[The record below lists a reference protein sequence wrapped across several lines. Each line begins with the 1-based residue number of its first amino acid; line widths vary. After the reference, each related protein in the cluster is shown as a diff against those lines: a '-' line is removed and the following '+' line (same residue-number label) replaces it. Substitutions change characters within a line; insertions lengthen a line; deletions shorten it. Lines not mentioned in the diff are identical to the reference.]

1 MSYISD
7 LSIAVICSSNMN
19 RSMEAHHFLNKKKFK
34 VRSFGTGDKVKLP
47 GTAIDKP
54 NIYEFGSPYSEIY
67 EDLSKKD
74 KAYYTQNGLLH
85 MLDRN
90 RRLKLAPER
99 FQNCQERFEVVITCE
114 ERVYDQV
121 VEYLE
126 TKGNVA
132 NIPVHIINIDITDNH
147 DEAVKG
153 AFIISDLVTQLAKSS
168 DLDNEI
174 DDIIAMVEEHTD
186 KNFLHCIMFY

>member
-1 MSYISD
+1 M
-7 LSIAVICSSNMN
+7 
-19 RSMEAHHFLNKKKFK
+19 
-34 VRSFGTGDKVKLP
+34 KLP

-54 NIYEFGSPYSEIY
+54 NVYDFGTSYSDIHD
-67 EDLSKKD
+67 DLSKKD
-74 KAYYTQNGLLH
+74 KAYYTQNGILH

-99 FQNCQERFEVVITCE
+99 FQNCQEKFDVIITCE

-121 VEYLE
+121 VEFFE
-126 TKGNVA
+126 TKGNTT
-132 NIPVHIINIDITDNH
+132 IPVHVINVDITDNH

-153 AFIISDLVTQLAKSS
+153 AFIISDLVTQLATAS

-174 DDIIAMVEEHTD
+174 DEILAELEEGTD

>member
-1 MSYISD
+1 
-7 LSIAVICSSNMN
+7 
-19 RSMEAHHFLNKKKFK
+19 
-34 VRSFGTGDKVKLP
+34 
-47 GTAIDKP
+47 
-54 NIYEFGSPYSEIY
+54 
-67 EDLSKKD
+67 
-74 KAYYTQNGLLH
+74 

-99 FQNCQERFEVVITCE
+99 FQNCKEHFDVLITCE

-121 VEYLE
+121 VDFLE
-126 TKGNVA
+126 TKGNVS

-153 AFIISDLVTQLAKSS
+153 AFIICDLVTHLAKSS

-174 DDIIAMVEEHTD
+174 DDIIAMYEEHSN

>member
-1 MSYISD
+1 MSYISN

-19 RSMEAHHFLNKKKFK
+19 RSMEAHHFLNKKNFK

-54 NIYEFGSPYSEIY
+54 NVYEFGVPYSDIY
-67 EDLSKKD
+67 EDLSRKD

-99 FQNCQERFEVVITCE
+99 FQNCEEKFDVIITCE

-121 VEYLE
+121 VDFLE
-126 TKGNVA
+126 TKGNVS
-132 NIPVHIINIDITDNH
+132 NIPVHLINIDIIDNH

-153 AFIISDLVTQLAKSS
+153 AFIISDLVTQLAKAS

-174 DDIIAMVEEHTD
+174 DEILSLVEDHTE

>member
-1 MSYISD
+1 
-7 LSIAVICSSNMN
+7 
-19 RSMEAHHFLNKKKFK
+19 
-34 VRSFGTGDKVKLP
+34 
-47 GTAIDKP
+47 
-54 NIYEFGSPYSEIY
+54 
-67 EDLSKKD
+67 
-74 KAYYTQNGLLH
+74 

-99 FQNCQERFEVVITCE
+99 FQNCTDKFDVVITAE

-121 VEYLE
+121 VEFFE
-126 TKGNVA
+126 TKRNTD

-153 AFIISDLVTQLAKSS
+153 AFIICDLVTELAKSD

-174 DDIIAMVEEHTD
+174 DDIICTVEENTD

>member
-1 MSYISD
+1 
-7 LSIAVICSSNMN
+7 
-19 RSMEAHHFLNKKKFK
+19 
-34 VRSFGTGDKVKLP
+34 
-47 GTAIDKP
+47 
-54 NIYEFGSPYSEIY
+54 
-67 EDLSKKD
+67 
-74 KAYYTQNGLLH
+74 

-99 FQNCQERFEVVITCE
+99 FQNCEEKFDVIVTCE

-121 VEYLE
+121 VEFFE
-126 TKGNVA
+126 TKGNVS
-132 NIPVHIINIDITDNH
+132 NVPVHLINLDIIDNH

-153 AFIISDLVTQLAKSS
+153 AFIISDLVTQLTTAS

-174 DDIIAMVEEHTD
+174 DEILAQVEDQTD

>member
-1 MSYISD
+1 MQTILMRALFYFS
-7 LSIAVICSSNMN
+7 
-19 RSMEAHHFLNKKKFK
+19 
-34 VRSFGTGDKVKLP
+34 
-47 GTAIDKP
+47 
-54 NIYEFGSPYSEIY
+54 
-67 EDLSKKD
+67 
-74 KAYYTQNGLLH
+74 YTQNGLLH

-99 FQNCQERFEVVITCE
+99 FQNCEERFDVIITCE

-121 VEYLE
+121 VDFME
-126 TKGNVA
+126 TKGNESHV
-132 NIPVHIINIDITDNH
+132 PVHVLNIEITDNH

-153 AFIISDLVTQLAKSS
+153 AFIISDLVTQLAKAS

-174 DDIIAMVEEHTD
+174 DEILVLMEDHLD

>member
-1 MSYISD
+1 
-7 LSIAVICSSNMN
+7 
-19 RSMEAHHFLNKKKFK
+19 
-34 VRSFGTGDKVKLP
+34 
-47 GTAIDKP
+47 
-54 NIYEFGSPYSEIY
+54 
-67 EDLSKKD
+67 
-74 KAYYTQNGLLH
+74 

-99 FQNCQERFEVVITCE
+99 FQNCTERFDVIITAE

-121 VEYLE
+121 VEFFE
-126 TKGNVA
+126 NSGTSSSV
-132 NIPVHIINIDITDNH
+132 PVHIINIDITDNH

-153 AFIISDLVTQLAKSS
+153 AFIICDLVTQLAKAS

-174 DDIIAMVEEHTD
+174 DEILAEVEEETN

>member
-54 NIYEFGSPYSEIY
+54 NVYEFGLPYSEIY
-67 EDLSKKD
+67 EDLNKKD

-99 FQNCQERFEVVITCE
+99 FQNCQERFEVIITCE

-121 VEYLE
+121 VEFLE

>member
-1 MSYISD
+1 MVNFDNINHT
-7 LSIAVICSSNMN
+7 SINYTN
-19 RSMEAHHFLNKKKFK
+19 FLD
-34 VRSFGTGDKVKLP
+34 FGT
-47 GTAIDKP
+47 
-54 NIYEFGSPYSEIY
+54 SYSDIHD
-67 EDLSKKD
+67 DLSKKD
-74 KAYYTQNGLLH
+74 KAYYTANGILH

-99 FQNCQERFEVVITCE
+99 FQNCQDKFDVIITCE

-121 VEYLE
+121 VEYFE
-126 TKGNVA
+126 TKGQSTST
-132 NIPVHIINIDITDNH
+132 PVHIINVDITDNH

-153 AFIISDLVTQLAKSS
+153 AFIISDLATQLAHAS

-174 DDIIAMVEEHTD
+174 DEILAELEEGSD

>member
-1 MSYISD
+1 
-7 LSIAVICSSNMN
+7 
-19 RSMEAHHFLNKKKFK
+19 MEAHHFLNKKKFK

-54 NIYEFGSPYSEIY
+54 NIYDFGSPYSEIY

-99 FQNCQERFEVVITCE
+99 FQNCPERFEVIITCE

>member
-1 MSYISD
+1 M
-7 LSIAVICSSNMN
+7 
-19 RSMEAHHFLNKKKFK
+19 
-34 VRSFGTGDKVKLP
+34 KLP

-54 NIYEFGSPYSEIY
+54 NVYDFGTSYSDIHD
-67 EDLSKKD
+67 DLSRKD
-74 KAYYTQNGLLH
+74 KAYYTSNGILH

-99 FQNCQERFEVVITCE
+99 FQLCMEKFDVIITCE

-121 VEYLE
+121 VEFFE
-126 TKGNVA
+126 TKGQNTST
-132 NIPVHIINIDITDNH
+132 PVHVINVDITDNH

-153 AFIISDLVTQLAKSS
+153 AFIISDLAAQLAKAS

-174 DDIIAMVEEHTD
+174 DEILAELEESTD

>member
-1 MSYISD
+1 
-7 LSIAVICSSNMN
+7 
-19 RSMEAHHFLNKKKFK
+19 
-34 VRSFGTGDKVKLP
+34 
-47 GTAIDKP
+47 
-54 NIYEFGSPYSEIY
+54 
-67 EDLSKKD
+67 
-74 KAYYTQNGLLH
+74 

-99 FQNCQERFEVVITCE
+99 FQSCEDKFDVIVTCE

-121 VEYLE
+121 IEFFE
-126 TKGNVA
+126 SKGNSSV
-132 NIPVHIINIDITDNH
+132 PVHIINIDVTDNH

-153 AFIISDLVTQLAKSS
+153 AFIICDLVTQLAKAS

-174 DDIIAMVEEHTD
+174 DEILAEVEEETN

>member
-1 MSYISD
+1 
-7 LSIAVICSSNMN
+7 
-19 RSMEAHHFLNKKKFK
+19 
-34 VRSFGTGDKVKLP
+34 
-47 GTAIDKP
+47 
-54 NIYEFGSPYSEIY
+54 
-67 EDLSKKD
+67 
-74 KAYYTQNGLLH
+74 

-99 FQNCQERFEVVITCE
+99 FQNCQEQFEVLITCE
-114 ERVYDQV
+114 ERVFDSV
-121 VEYLE
+121 CEFFDS
-126 TKGNVA
+126 KGSTA

>member
-1 MSYISD
+1 M
-7 LSIAVICSSNMN
+7 ICP
-19 RSMEAHHFLNKKKFK
+19 KKIK
-34 VRSFGTGDKVKLP
+34 
-47 GTAIDKP
+47 
-54 NIYEFGSPYSEIY
+54 
-67 EDLSKKD
+67 LSKSGMNHLIIS
-74 KAYYTQNGLLH
+74 AYSLIILYCSYTQNGLLH

-99 FQNCQERFEVVITCE
+99 FQNCQEQFEVLITCE
-114 ERVYDQV
+114 ERVYDSV
-121 VEYLE
+121 VEFFE
-126 TKGNVA
+126 SKGSAA

>member
-1 MSYISD
+1 
-7 LSIAVICSSNMN
+7 
-19 RSMEAHHFLNKKKFK
+19 
-34 VRSFGTGDKVKLP
+34 
-47 GTAIDKP
+47 
-54 NIYEFGSPYSEIY
+54 
-67 EDLSKKD
+67 
-74 KAYYTQNGLLH
+74 

-99 FQNCQERFEVVITCE
+99 FQNCQDKFDVIITCE

-121 VEYLE
+121 VEFFE
-126 TKGNVA
+126 AKGQSSV
-132 NIPVHIINIDITDNH
+132 PVHVINVDITDNH

-153 AFIISDLVTQLAKSS
+153 AFIISDLVTQLATVS

-174 DDIIAMVEEHTD
+174 DEAISELEDNTD